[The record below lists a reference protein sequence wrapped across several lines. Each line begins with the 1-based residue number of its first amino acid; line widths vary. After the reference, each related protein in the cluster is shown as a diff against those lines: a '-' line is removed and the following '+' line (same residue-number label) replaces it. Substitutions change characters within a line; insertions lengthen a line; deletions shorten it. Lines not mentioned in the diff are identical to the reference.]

1 MTTERESAL
10 EGEREQRDSHFR
22 YRSYGSGDRCF
33 GFVTESAS
41 SSDRKIRGVMKMNSS
56 DWVCVRFT
64 RPKKPPMKGSPE
76 RNGTPPLLAW

>member
-1 MTTERESAL
+1 MATGWFAGAVGRVTAERESAL

-41 SSDRKIRGVMKMNSS
+41 SSERRIRGVMKMNSS
-56 DWVCVRFT
+56 DWA
-64 RPKKPPMKGSPE
+64 GSPSDCRE
-76 RNGTPPLLAW
+76 